1 MPSEA
6 KKNIFRKRNNK
17 KMRTVDLFDNY
28 IDGKL
33 GPDEI
38 TEFEI
43 KLKTD
48 LLFANA
54 FIEHVNLINTLN
66 QAQFRSNLKRT
77 LNQIHL
83 KEIGPTLNII
93 SINREQSFFK
103 KHTKTLAIAA
113 SSALIAV
120 MITVSLLMGLGYL
133 SKKQSNQ
140 ITDLNRVGLERKS
153 KKLINIKDSKS
164 NAKEASYR
172 AANIEGS
179 AFALNNK
186 GYIVTSFHMVNGAD
200 SIFIENDQIDR
211 ACTKV
216 IFTDANLDL
225 AILKIANSD
234 LLAKWRVPF
243 SIKEKNADV
252 GEKVF
257 TLGYPRNEIVYG
269 DGSLSSLSGYS
280 NDKSMYQISIPVNP
294 GNSGGPLLDENANV
308 IGVIRGKISGEEGTG
323 FAIKSNEILKAIS
336 ELENDSLKQELMSQ
350 NKRNQNIKNLKR
362 SEQIKLINPYVFNV
376 LVYKKD

>member
-48 LLFANA
+48 LLLANA

-93 SINREQSFFK
+93 SINREQSLFK
-103 KHTKTLAIAA
+103 KYTKTLAIAA

-164 NAKEASYR
+164 KKREVSYS

-186 GYIVTSFHMVNGAD
+186 GYILTSFHMVNGAD
-200 SIFIENDQIDR
+200 SIFIENDLIDR

-225 AILKIANSD
+225 AILKIVNND
-234 LLAKWRVPF
+234 LVAKWRVPF
-243 SIKEKNADV
+243 SIKEKSADV

-336 ELENDSLKQELMSQ
+336 ELENDSLKKELMSQ

>member
-6 KKNIFRKRNNK
+6 KKILFRKINNK

-28 IDGKL
+28 IEGKL

-48 LLFANA
+48 LLLANA

-225 AILKIANSD
+225 AILKIVNSD
-234 LLAKWRVPF
+234 LVAKWRVPF

>member
-6 KKNIFRKRNNK
+6 KKVLFRKINNK
-17 KMRTVDLFDNY
+17 NMGTVDLFDNY
-28 IDGKL
+28 INGKL

-48 LLFANA
+48 LLLANA

-93 SINREQSFFK
+93 SINREQSLFK
-103 KHTKTLAIAA
+103 KYTKTLAIAA

-153 KKLINIKDSKS
+153 KTLINIKDSKS

-225 AILKIANSD
+225 AILKIVNSD
-234 LLAKWRVPF
+234 LVAKWRVPF

-280 NDKSMYQISIPVNP
+280 NDKRMYQISIPVNP

-350 NKRNQNIKNLKR
+350 NKRNQNIKKLKR

>member
-28 IDGKL
+28 INGKL
-33 GPDEI
+33 GPEEI

-43 KLKTD
+43 KLKMD

-103 KHTKTLAIAA
+103 KYTKTLAIAA

-225 AILKIANSD
+225 AILKIVNSD

-269 DGSLSSLSGYS
+269 EGSLSSLSGYS

>member
-17 KMRTVDLFDNY
+17 NMRTVDLFDNY
-28 IDGKL
+28 INGKL
-33 GPDEI
+33 GPEEI

-103 KHTKTLAIAA
+103 KYTKTLAIAA

-140 ITDLNRVGLERKS
+140 ITDLNRVGIERKS

-225 AILKIANSD
+225 AILKIVNSD

>member
-6 KKNIFRKRNNK
+6 KKILFRKINNK

-28 IDGKL
+28 INGKL

-48 LLFANA
+48 LLLANA

-93 SINREQSFFK
+93 SINREQSLFK
-103 KHTKTLAIAA
+103 KYTKTLAIAA

-153 KKLINIKDSKS
+153 KTLINIKDSKS
-164 NAKEASYR
+164 NAKEATYR

-225 AILKIANSD
+225 AILKIVNSD
-234 LLAKWRVPF
+234 LVAKWRVPF

-336 ELENDSLKQELMSQ
+336 ELESDSLKQELFSQ

-376 LVYKKD
+376 LVYKKN

>member
-6 KKNIFRKRNNK
+6 KKILFRKINNK

-28 IDGKL
+28 IEGKL

-48 LLFANA
+48 LLLANA

-66 QAQFRSNLKRT
+66 QAQFRSNLKCT

-93 SINREQSFFK
+93 SINREQSLFK
-103 KHTKTLAIAA
+103 KYTKTLAIAA

-153 KKLINIKDSKS
+153 KTLINIKDSKS
-164 NAKEASYR
+164 NAKEATYR

-225 AILKIANSD
+225 AILKIVNSD
-234 LLAKWRVPF
+234 LVAKWRVPF

-336 ELENDSLKQELMSQ
+336 ELESDSLKQELFSQ

-376 LVYKKD
+376 LVYKKN

>member
-28 IDGKL
+28 INGKL
-33 GPDEI
+33 GPEEI

-103 KHTKTLAIAA
+103 KYTKTLAIAA

-153 KKLINIKDSKS
+153 KTLINIKDSKS

-186 GYIVTSFHMVNGAD
+186 GYIVTSFHMVKGAD
-200 SIFIENDQIDR
+200 SIFIENDLIDR

-225 AILKIANSD
+225 AILKIVNSD
-234 LLAKWRVPF
+234 LVAKWRVPF

>member
-48 LLFANA
+48 LLLANA

-103 KHTKTLAIAA
+103 KYTKTLVIAA

-153 KKLINIKDSKS
+153 KTLINIKDSKS
-164 NAKEASYR
+164 NAKEATYR

-225 AILKIANSD
+225 AILKIVNSD

-269 DGSLSSLSGYS
+269 EGSLSSLSGYS

-376 LVYKKD
+376 LVYKKN

>member
-33 GPDEI
+33 GPEEI

-103 KHTKTLAIAA
+103 KYTKTLAIAA

-225 AILKIANSD
+225 AILKIVNSD

-269 DGSLSSLSGYS
+269 EGSLSSLSGYS

>member
-17 KMRTVDLFDNY
+17 KMRTLDLFDNY
-28 IDGKL
+28 INGKL
-33 GPDEI
+33 GPEEI

-103 KHTKTLAIAA
+103 KYTKTLAIAA

-211 ACTKV
+211 ACIKV

-225 AILKIANSD
+225 AILKIVNSD
-234 LLAKWRVPF
+234 LVAKWRVPF

>member
-6 KKNIFRKRNNK
+6 KKILFRKINNK

-48 LLFANA
+48 LLLANA

-93 SINREQSFFK
+93 SINREQSLFK
-103 KHTKTLAIAA
+103 KYTKTLAIAS

-153 KKLINIKDSKS
+153 KTLINIKDSKS
-164 NAKEASYR
+164 NAKEATYR

-225 AILKIANSD
+225 AILKIVNSD
-234 LLAKWRVPF
+234 LVAKWRVPF

-280 NDKSMYQISIPVNP
+280 NDKRMYQISIPVNP

>member
-6 KKNIFRKRNNK
+6 KKNLFRKRNNK

-28 IDGKL
+28 IEGKL

-48 LLFANA
+48 LLLANA

-93 SINREQSFFK
+93 SINREQSLFK
-103 KHTKTLAIAA
+103 KYTKTLAIAA

-153 KKLINIKDSKS
+153 KTLINIKDSKS

-225 AILKIANSD
+225 AILKIVNSD
-234 LLAKWRVPF
+234 LVAKWRVPF

-269 DGSLSSLSGYS
+269 EGSLSSLSGYS

>member
-28 IDGKL
+28 INGKL
-33 GPDEI
+33 GPEEI

-113 SSALIAV
+113 SSSLIAV

-225 AILKIANSD
+225 AILKIVNSD
-234 LLAKWRVPF
+234 LVAKWRVPF

>member
-1 MPSEA
+1 MPSEV

-28 IDGKL
+28 INGKL
-33 GPDEI
+33 GPEEI

-103 KHTKTLAIAA
+103 KYTKTLAIAA

-225 AILKIANSD
+225 AILKIVNSD

-269 DGSLSSLSGYS
+269 EGSLSSLSGYS

-294 GNSGGPLLDENANV
+294 GNSGSPLLDENANV

>member
-1 MPSEA
+1 MPSEV
-6 KKNIFRKRNNK
+6 KKILFRKINNK

-28 IDGKL
+28 INGKL

-48 LLFANA
+48 LLLANA

-93 SINREQSFFK
+93 SINREQSLLK
-103 KHTKTLAIAA
+103 KYTKTLAIAA

-153 KKLINIKDSKS
+153 KTLINIKDSKS
-164 NAKEASYR
+164 NAKEATYR

-225 AILKIANSD
+225 AILKIVNSD
-234 LLAKWRVPF
+234 LVAKWRVPF

-280 NDKSMYQISIPVNP
+280 NDKRMYQISIPVNP

-336 ELENDSLKQELMSQ
+336 ELESDSLKQELFSQ

-376 LVYKKD
+376 LVYKKN

>member
-6 KKNIFRKRNNK
+6 KKVLFRKINNK
-17 KMRTVDLFDNY
+17 NMGTVDLFDNY
-28 IDGKL
+28 INGKL

-38 TEFEI
+38 IEFEI

-48 LLFANA
+48 LLLANA

-66 QAQFRSNLKRT
+66 QAQFRSNLKCT

-93 SINREQSFFK
+93 SINREQSLFK
-103 KHTKTLAIAA
+103 KYTKTLAIAA

-153 KKLINIKDSKS
+153 KTLINIKDSKS
-164 NAKEASYR
+164 KAKEATYR

-200 SIFIENDQIDR
+200 SIFIENDLIDR

-225 AILKIANSD
+225 AILKIVNSD
-234 LLAKWRVPF
+234 FVAKWRVPF

-269 DGSLSSLSGYS
+269 EGSLSSLSGYS

-294 GNSGGPLLDENANV
+294 GNSGSPLLDENANV

>member
-28 IDGKL
+28 INGKL
-33 GPDEI
+33 GPEEI
-38 TEFEI
+38 TEFKI

-103 KHTKTLAIAA
+103 KYTKTLAIAA

-120 MITVSLLMGLGYL
+120 MITVSLLMGLGDL

-140 ITDLNRVGLERKS
+140 ITDLNRVGIERKS
-153 KKLINIKDSKS
+153 KKLINIKS

-225 AILKIANSD
+225 AILKIVNSD

-269 DGSLSSLSGYS
+269 EGSLSSLSGYS

>member
-6 KKNIFRKRNNK
+6 KKILFRKINNK

-28 IDGKL
+28 IEGKL

-48 LLFANA
+48 LLLANA

-93 SINREQSFFK
+93 SINREQSLFK
-103 KHTKTLAIAA
+103 KYTKTLAIAA

-153 KKLINIKDSKS
+153 KTLINIKDSKS
-164 NAKEASYR
+164 NAKEATYR

-225 AILKIANSD
+225 AILKIVNSD
-234 LLAKWRVPF
+234 LVAKWRVPF

-280 NDKSMYQISIPVNP
+280 NDKRMYQISIPVNP

-336 ELENDSLKQELMSQ
+336 ELESDSLKQELFSQ

-376 LVYKKD
+376 LVYKKN

>member
-17 KMRTVDLFDNY
+17 KMITVDLFDNY
-28 IDGKL
+28 INGKL
-33 GPDEI
+33 GPEEI

-48 LLFANA
+48 LLLANA

-93 SINREQSFFK
+93 SINREQSLFK
-103 KHTKTLAIAA
+103 KYTKTLAIAA

-153 KKLINIKDSKS
+153 KTLINIKDSKS

-225 AILKIANSD
+225 AILKIVNSD
-234 LLAKWRVPF
+234 LVAKWRVPF

-294 GNSGGPLLDENANV
+294 GNSGSPLLDENANV

-350 NKRNQNIKNLKR
+350 NKRNQNIKKLKR

>member
-28 IDGKL
+28 INGKL

-103 KHTKTLAIAA
+103 KYTKTLAIAA
-113 SSALIAV
+113 SSSLIAV

-153 KKLINIKDSKS
+153 KTLINIKDSKS
-164 NAKEASYR
+164 KAKEATYR

-225 AILKIANSD
+225 AILKIVNSD
-234 LLAKWRVPF
+234 LVAKWRVPF

-376 LVYKKD
+376 LVYKKN

>member
-6 KKNIFRKRNNK
+6 KKILFRKINNK

-28 IDGKL
+28 IEGKL

-48 LLFANA
+48 LLLANA

-93 SINREQSFFK
+93 SINREQSLLK
-103 KHTKTLAIAA
+103 KYTKTLAIAA

-153 KKLINIKDSKS
+153 KTLINIKDSKS
-164 NAKEASYR
+164 NAKEATYR

-225 AILKIANSD
+225 AILKIVNSD
-234 LLAKWRVPF
+234 LVAKWRVPF

-280 NDKSMYQISIPVNP
+280 NDKRMYQISIPVNP

-336 ELENDSLKQELMSQ
+336 ELENDSLKKELMSQ

>member
-28 IDGKL
+28 INGKL
-33 GPDEI
+33 GPEEI

-225 AILKIANSD
+225 AILKIVNSD
-234 LLAKWRVPF
+234 LVAKWRVPF

>member
-28 IDGKL
+28 INGKL
-33 GPDEI
+33 GPEEI

-48 LLFANA
+48 LLLADA
-54 FIEHVNLINTLN
+54 FTEHVNLINTLN
-66 QAQFRSNLKRT
+66 QAHFRSNLKRT

-83 KEIGPTLNII
+83 KEIGSTLNVI

-103 KHTKTLAIAA
+103 KYTKTLAIAA

-153 KKLINIKDSKS
+153 KTLINIKDSKS

-186 GYIVTSFHMVNGAD
+186 GYIVTSFHMVKGAD
-200 SIFIENDQIDR
+200 SIFIENDLIDR

-225 AILKIANSD
+225 AILKIVNSD
-234 LLAKWRVPF
+234 LVAKWRVPF

-269 DGSLSSLSGYS
+269 EGSLSSLSGYS

-294 GNSGGPLLDENANV
+294 GNSGSPLLDENANV

>member
-93 SINREQSFFK
+93 SINREQSLFK
-103 KHTKTLAIAA
+103 KYTKTLAIAA

-225 AILKIANSD
+225 AILKIVNSD
-234 LLAKWRVPF
+234 LVAKWRVPF

-376 LVYKKD
+376 LVYKKN

>member
-6 KKNIFRKRNNK
+6 KKILFRKINNK

-28 IDGKL
+28 IEGKL

-38 TEFEI
+38 SEFEI

-48 LLFANA
+48 LLLANA

-93 SINREQSFFK
+93 SINREQSLFK
-103 KHTKTLAIAA
+103 KYTKTLAIAA

-153 KKLINIKDSKS
+153 KTLINIKDSKS
-164 NAKEASYR
+164 KAKEATYR

-225 AILKIANSD
+225 AILKIVNSD
-234 LLAKWRVPF
+234 LVAKWRVPF

-269 DGSLSSLSGYS
+269 EGSLSSLSGYS

-294 GNSGGPLLDENANV
+294 GNSGSPLLDENANV

-350 NKRNQNIKNLKR
+350 NKRNQNIKKLKR

>member
-6 KKNIFRKRNNK
+6 KKILFRKINNK
-17 KMRTVDLFDNY
+17 KMRTIDLFDNY
-28 IDGKL
+28 INGKL
-33 GPDEI
+33 GPEEI

-66 QAQFRSNLKRT
+66 QTQFRSNLKRT

-186 GYIVTSFHMVNGAD
+186 GYIVTSFHMVKGAD

-225 AILKIANSD
+225 AILKIVNSD
-234 LLAKWRVPF
+234 LVAKWRVPF

>member
-28 IDGKL
+28 INGKL

-48 LLFANA
+48 LLLANA

-93 SINREQSFFK
+93 SINREQSLLK
-103 KHTKTLAIAA
+103 KYTKTLAIAA

-153 KKLINIKDSKS
+153 KTLINIKDSKS

-225 AILKIANSD
+225 AILKIVNSD
-234 LLAKWRVPF
+234 LVAKWRVPF

>member
-33 GPDEI
+33 GPEEI

-43 KLKTD
+43 KLKID

-93 SINREQSFFK
+93 SINREQSLFK
-103 KHTKTLAIAA
+103 KYTKTLAIAA

-153 KKLINIKDSKS
+153 KTLINNKDSKS
-164 NAKEASYR
+164 NAKEATYR

-225 AILKIANSD
+225 AILKIVNSD

>member
-6 KKNIFRKRNNK
+6 KKILFRKINNK

-28 IDGKL
+28 INGKL

-48 LLFANA
+48 LLLANA

-93 SINREQSFFK
+93 SINREQSLFK
-103 KHTKTLAIAA
+103 KYTKTLAIAA

-225 AILKIANSD
+225 AILKIVNSD
-234 LLAKWRVPF
+234 LVAKWRVPF

-350 NKRNQNIKNLKR
+350 NKRNQNIKKLKR